1 MPSFNVQVPAD
12 FQGSLRLDKYI
23 ASLPGGM
30 NRSKLKSCAIEI
42 LVNGKEHKLS
52 AAVKALDI
60 IDVQWDDNVPDDI
73 TPENIALSVLYEDE
87 NVAVVDKAQ
96 GMVTHPAAGNW
107 TGTLVN
113 ALLYRWGRSSIS
125 RIKDTPPS
133 LTASSRRPGI
143 VHRLDKDTSGLIITA
158 KNRDAEEWLGQ
169 QFARRFVQKEYIAIV
184 KGRPPALAG
193 DIKTQIIRDPKNRK
207 RFKAATQTEDGK
219 SARTIYRCIASYGNY
234 SLMRLRLKTGRTHQ
248 IRVHMKYI
256 GCPILGDTVYG
267 KKDDVFPEARLML
280 HAKKLTIRLPGKKK
294 FSTFRSAV
302 PDRFRTTLSFLKKN
316 YPKEVPVWGKNHA
329 KKKR

>member
-1 MPSFNVQVPAD
+1 
-12 FQGSLRLDKYI
+12 
-23 ASLPGGM
+23 
-30 NRSKLKSCAIEI
+30 
-42 LVNGKEHKLS
+42 
-52 AAVKALDI
+52 
-60 IDVQWDDNVPDDI
+60 
-73 TPENIALSVLYEDE
+73 
-87 NVAVVDKAQ
+87 
-96 GMVTHPAAGNW
+96 
-107 TGTLVN
+107 
-113 ALLYRWGRSSIS
+113 
-125 RIKDTPPS
+125 
-133 LTASSRRPGI
+133 
-143 VHRLDKDTSGLIITA
+143 
-158 KNRDAEEWLGQ
+158 LGQ

>member
-1 MPSFNVQVPAD
+1 MNTIPIVYENEEIIIINKPAGVSVQGGEGIAHP
-12 FQGSLRLDKYI
+12 LDKE
-23 ASLPGGM
+23 LPKQTGH
-30 NRSKLKSCAIEI
+30 EI
-42 LVNGKEHKLS
+42 FL
-52 AAVKALDI
+52 
-60 IDVQWDDNVPDDI
+60 
-73 TPENIALSVLYEDE
+73 
-87 NVAVVDKAQ
+87 
-96 GMVTHPAAGNW
+96 
-107 TGTLVN
+107 
-113 ALLYRWGRSSIS
+113 
-125 RIKDTPPS
+125 
-133 LTASSRRPGI
+133 

-234 SLMRLRLKTGRTHQ
+234 SLMRVRLKTGRTHQ

>member
-1 MPSFNVQVPAD
+1 MPSFSVQVPAD

-133 LTASSRRPGI
+133 LAASSTHHYGEKQGRRRVARSSVRRTLRAKRI
-143 VHRLDKDTSGLIITA
+143 HRD
-158 KNRDAEEWLGQ
+158 R
-169 QFARRFVQKEYIAIV
+169 
-184 KGRPPALAG
+184 KG
-193 DIKTQIIRDPKNRK
+193 
-207 RFKAATQTEDGK
+207 KAAR
-219 SARTIYRCIASYGNY
+219 SRR
-234 SLMRLRLKTGRTHQ
+234 RHQ
-248 IRVHMKYI
+248 NADH
-256 GCPILGDTVYG
+256 P
-267 KKDDVFPEARLML
+267 
-280 HAKKLTIRLPGKKK
+280 
-294 FSTFRSAV
+294 RSEKQKA
-302 PDRFRTTLSFLKKN
+302 F
-316 YPKEVPVWGKNHA
+316 
-329 KKKR
+329 

>member
-1 MPSFNVQVPAD
+1 MPSFSVQVPSD
-12 FQGSLRLDKYI
+12 FPGSLRLDKYI
-23 ASLPGGM
+23 ASLPDGM
-30 NRSKLKSCAIEI
+30 NRSKLKACAIEI
-42 LVNGKEHKLS
+42 LVNGKAQKLS
-52 AAVKALDI
+52 SAVKALDV

-73 TPENIALSVLYEDE
+73 TPEDIALNVLYEDE

-113 ALLYRWGRSSIS
+113 ALLYRWNRDPIS
-125 RIKDTPPS
+125 RIKDAPPS
-133 LTASSRRPGI
+133 LAASSRRPGI
-143 VHRLDKDTSGLIITA
+143 VHRLDKDTSGIIITA
-158 KNRDAEEWLGQ
+158 KNRDAEEWLGE

-184 KGRPPALAG
+184 QGRPPALAG

-256 GCPILGDTVYG
+256 GCPILGDAIYG
-267 KKDDVFPEARLML
+267 KKDGVFPDARLML
-280 HAKKLTIRLPGKKK
+280 HAKKLIIRLPGAKK

-302 PDRFRTTLSFLKKN
+302 PDRFRTTLAVLKKK
-316 YPKEVPVWGKNHA
+316 YPKEVPAWGKNHA

>member
-1 MPSFNVQVPAD
+1 MPSFSVQVPAD

-42 LVNGKEHKLS
+42 LVNGKTQKLS

-133 LTASSRRPGI
+133 LAASSRRPGI

-169 QFARRFVQKEYIAIV
+169 QFAPPLRAKRIHRDR
-184 KGRPPALAG
+184 KG
-193 DIKTQIIRDPKNRK
+193 
-207 RFKAATQTEDGK
+207 KAAR
-219 SARTIYRCIASYGNY
+219 SRR
-234 SLMRLRLKTGRTHQ
+234 RHQ
-248 IRVHMKYI
+248 NADH
-256 GCPILGDTVYG
+256 P
-267 KKDDVFPEARLML
+267 
-280 HAKKLTIRLPGKKK
+280 
-294 FSTFRSAV
+294 RSEKQKA
-302 PDRFRTTLSFLKKN
+302 F
-316 YPKEVPVWGKNHA
+316 
-329 KKKR
+329 